1 MNTYGLLSSSSTLS
15 QSSSENSFRSLSKK
29 AFNGKPLSEAI
40 SELSEIIMHNAMCA
54 QNHIKFCAQN
64 NIKLYSIF
72 NDLIPLLH
80 DDSIPCSIKDLSDY
94 ESIIKELK
102 KIGIIAR
109 KFNVKICVELRKQVL
124 LSGTETTI
132 KKSLNLINLWSTIF
146 DLFELDQGLES
157 PIIIQ
162 VNNSVNESE
171 ELKLKNV
178 IDKFYNSFENLP
190 ESSQSRVSV
199 TNEKEGCWNCQNLFK
214 WLHLYCGGEY
224 GKFFPLVYNNLNH
237 KLNPSIIGGKEVSD
251 KQNVEAFKHTWPENN
266 IPCFF
271 WNEEPLDDAFSKEI
285 PSFGEDIGWICCGI
299 NSDQNI
305 FQMKGIVIK
314 DENLNLSS
322 FDDLLS
328 VKVEIDDSEINET
341 EIDIAHKK
349 IKEALETK
357 GGSGFNSIYGF

>member
-1 MNTYGLLSSSSTLS
+1 M
-15 QSSSENSFRSLSKK
+15 LSKENFK
-29 AFNGKPLSEAI
+29 
-40 SELSEIIMHNAMCA
+40 
-54 QNHIKFCAQN
+54 
-64 NIKLYSIF
+64 
-72 NDLIPLLH
+72 IPLDKFINLALY
-80 DDSIPCSIKDLSDY
+80 DPKQGYYMKRNPFGKKGDFVTAPNISKIFSEMFLVWMMSYWQKFY
-94 ESIIKELK
+94 KNK
-102 KIGIIAR
+102 KINI
-109 KFNVKICVELRKQVL
+109 VELGAGNGEMMHQ
-124 LSGTETTI
+124 
-132 KKSLNLINLWSTIF
+132 
-146 DLFELDQGLES
+146 
-157 PIIIQ
+157 IIITA
-162 VNNSVNESE
+162 
-171 ELKLKNV
+171 KNF
-178 IDKFYNSFENLP
+178 DKFYNSFENLP

-199 TNEKEGCWNCQNLFK
+199 TNEREGCWNCQNLFK

-237 KLNPSIIGGKEVSD
+237 KLNPSVIGGKEVTD

-266 IPCFF
+266 VPCFF
-271 WNEEPLDDAFSKEI
+271 WDEEPLDDAFSKEI

-305 FQMKGIVIK
+305 FQMKGIAIK

-357 GGSGFNSIYGF
+357 ADVIAAACPFCNTMMHDGVKNKEKEGKVAVMDIAQLLAQTEDL